1 MENTIYYIQSK
12 RRRIVNLKT
21 GRFGFVHESESKD
34 DTVEIYYPFPKQEI
48 IKEKISDIDFNIIEL
63 DGLELENSY
72 RESEDI

>member
-34 DTVEIYYPFPKQEI
+34 DTVEIYYPF
-48 IKEKISDIDFNIIEL
+48 
-63 DGLELENSY
+63 
-72 RESEDI
+72 